1 MNVEGDFRY
10 VESGA
15 FEECAGFLD
24 YLDSYGYEWEEAFL
38 GWVAAS
44 EKWRQDQK
52 TSQNYWDSW
61 NLVKDRGRR
70 GLLPDQSY
78 CDLAVRWHVSWLG
91 MLLYSRSMIGS
102 FVMVA
107 SFLTMLPMVL
117 KG

>member
-10 VESGA
+10 VDSGA

-44 EKWRQDQK
+44 EKWRRDQK

-61 NLVKDRGRR
+61 NLVKVAIFFDRNNA
-70 GLLPDQSY
+70 LLLWKVLSTKKKNFGKYYCLMTSILKTSDQ
-78 CDLAVRWHVSWLG
+78 G
-91 MLLYSRSMIGS
+91 I
-102 FVMVA
+102 FE
-107 SFLTMLPMVL
+107 
-117 KG
+117 